1 MSGLRA
7 SLFKDC
13 RLLLKGSGWWSILL
27 PVLLFL
33 ALGAGMGDYSQQTAI
48 QPFAIAVRDLDH
60 TLMSRSLVGQ
70 MEQIELFSE
79 VITAREDQSD
89 LELLQQGAAAVVTI
103 PKDFFY
109 TMYTMDNQ
117 EVPVTLNG
125 SMPLESQLFGS
136 MFESVMGI
144 IQADQTAL
152 LGVYQYCYGD
162 LTPALEAELYEQS
175 SQRLVWDALS
185 RQAVFDGGVT
195 VSDVQGALERRLF
208 ASTLSVLCL
217 FFALAA
223 AKTVPQELRL
233 GLLARY
239 RSAGGGLGAFALSKL
254 LCVLVLAVPALGLL
268 LAVFGPKDLIGLAL
282 LGGALLLCAF
292 CLMLCLA
299 LWAWEEERAQRWGN
313 LYLLVSLLAGGGLY
327 PLALLPKPLQ
337 WLASFTLPYYAGL
350 GVELIAQGGNLLSWL
365 WPLAGL
371 ALGAVLL
378 TALQW
383 KRYKGI
389 LPYRKTDTPIY
400 SILFLK
406 GNAMSGGAVS
416 LIIALTL
423 LLLCGA
429 GSAYALRQ
437 ESQESLVLAVVD
449 KDGSVHSQEMLDSL
463 GNTST
468 VKLISCTE
476 KEGERLLL
484 TGQTEGL
491 LTLSPGFGAALDS
504 GAEQLP
510 MTYRG
515 TASSHSARA
524 AREMIAGRTAI
535 LRSRVW
541 ALEESAQ
548 RMDGV
553 SQEEL
558 FQTID
563 RLNENQPPLFRITT
577 AQGKTRS
584 LFQPSS
590 MGFAVLSV
598 TLCALTWAA
607 WTGREDCRR
616 VTGRLR
622 AQPRGRLLA
631 RGTDLLALFG
641 LTAVC
646 MCVVLLPAGIG
657 TPQVLWTVLCFSWCM
672 AALALLLTGLSPQA
686 GRVDTLAPFL
696 ALILCVLGGCFVDL
710 SQLSPMLQRLAALT
724 PQGMAIQ
731 SNGGGLLLLGGV
743 FFGILYWI

>member
-195 VSDVQGALERRLF
+195 VSDVRGALERRLF

-337 WLASFTLPYYAGL
+337 WLAPFTLPYYAGL
-350 GVELIAQGGNLLSWL
+350 GVELIAQGAIFYRGCGPWQD
-365 WPLAGL
+365 WH
-371 ALGAVLL
+371 LGPS
-378 TALQW
+378 
-383 KRYKGI
+383 RS
-389 LPYRKTDTPIY
+389 LPC
-400 SILFLK
+400 S
-406 GNAMSGGAVS
+406 
-416 LIIALTL
+416 
-423 LLLCGA
+423 
-429 GSAYALRQ
+429 GSAIKGFCL
-437 ESQESLVLAVVD
+437 
-449 KDGSVHSQEMLDSL
+449 
-463 GNTST
+463 
-468 VKLISCTE
+468 TE
-476 KEGERLLL
+476 R
-484 TGQTEGL
+484 
-491 LTLSPGFGAALDS
+491 
-504 GAEQLP
+504 
-510 MTYRG
+510 
-515 TASSHSARA
+515 
-524 AREMIAGRTAI
+524 RT
-535 LRSRVW
+535 
-541 ALEESAQ
+541 
-548 RMDGV
+548 
-553 SQEEL
+553 
-558 FQTID
+558 
-563 RLNENQPPLFRITT
+563 
-577 AQGKTRS
+577 
-584 LFQPSS
+584 
-590 MGFAVLSV
+590 
-598 TLCALTWAA
+598 
-607 WTGREDCRR
+607 
-616 VTGRLR
+616 
-622 AQPRGRLLA
+622 PR
-631 RGTDLLALFG
+631 FI
-641 LTAVC
+641 
-646 MCVVLLPAGIG
+646 P
-657 TPQVLWTVLCFSWCM
+657 FS
-672 AALALLLTGLSPQA
+672 
-686 GRVDTLAPFL
+686 F
-696 ALILCVLGGCFVDL
+696 
-710 SQLSPMLQRLAALT
+710 
-724 PQGMAIQ
+724 
-731 SNGGGLLLLGGV
+731 
-743 FFGILYWI
+743 